1 MSGNA
6 SRPSTRQD
14 ILELLKRRGR
24 QTVDE
29 LSSALGIT
37 PMGVRQH
44 LAVLEKD
51 GLVSA
56 ASVRRGMGRPSYLY
70 ALTERALE
78 LFPRNYQAL
87 ARSMLADL
95 ADNEGPQIVKRLF
108 ERRARR
114 LEKGYL
120 ERLQGKDLRERV
132 AELARILESN
142 GNMAS
147 WEELD
152 PDTFVIQEHNCGIL
166 GVAREFPDACHEELT
181 LFERVLQAEVVREQ
195 TQAGGGNECKY
206 LIRRR
211 AH

>member
-1 MSGNA
+1 MSANA

-51 GLVSA
+51 GLVST

-87 ARSMLADL
+87 ASSMLADL
-95 ADNEGPQIVKRLF
+95 TDNEGPEIVKRLF

-120 ERLQGKDLRERV
+120 ERLDGKALRERV

-147 WEELD
+147 WAELD

-166 GVAREFPDACHEELT
+166 GVAREFPEACREELT

-211 AH
+211 GH